1 MTLTQFEA
9 SLIPSA
15 TPALPR
21 GIAEQCAGAAYD
33 LRVLTDKGV
42 AFTAARD
49 AIMVHPRHL
58 PQLAAANQA
67 ATFAAL
73 TGL

>member
-9 SLIPSA
+9 SLVPSA

-21 GIAEQCAGAAYD
+21 GIAGQCAGAAYD
-33 LRVLTDKGV
+33 CRVLIDRGLT
-42 AFTAARD
+42 FAAAQA

-67 ATFAAL
+67 DVFAQL
-73 TGL
+73 TGP